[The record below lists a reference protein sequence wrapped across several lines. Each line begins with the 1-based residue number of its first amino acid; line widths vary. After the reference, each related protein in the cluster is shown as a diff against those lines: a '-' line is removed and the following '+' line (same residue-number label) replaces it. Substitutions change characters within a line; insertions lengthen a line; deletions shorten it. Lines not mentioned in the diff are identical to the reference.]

1 MHACIDDDWILVFD
15 LYLRVNYH
23 RRRTCTFV
31 EKKNEMEIW
40 EEHEM
45 KIICRRMST
54 KIWVDTKTTLK

>member
-31 EKKNEMEIW
+31 EKKKWNGNLRRTWNENY
-40 EEHEM
+40 
-45 KIICRRMST
+45 
-54 KIWVDTKTTLK
+54 L

>member
-31 EKKNEMEIW
+31 EKKK
-40 EEHEM
+40 M
-45 KIICRRMST
+45 KWKFEKNMKWKLSVGGCQQKSELI
-54 KIWVDTKTTLK
+54 LKPL